1 MLKILF
7 PISFSNLPTPIK
19 IIGTYFILT
28 PVVSYLATAYKLDL
42 PLSSFKVIINTF
54 SKLNI
59 ILNLMGFL
67 VGIGILGVKKW
78 GYFVF
83 LAFNSALIIH
93 GFYLLYQFH
102 GLNTNLINTE
112 RLIVNLLITILP
124 FFLILY
130 FLNSEI
136 STPYLTLLPR
146 GFRKK
151 WRTEIPLKGT
161 LIDSAGNKL
170 SLATLDISPTGC
182 LATVDGYLTE
192 ESDYTLIFDI
202 DKEWKVNASVVRIQ
216 DENIGLRFNYESS
229 SDPAK
234 KELRKYLE
242 SKLHPRYSI
251 TIPCEWKLGENTFKN
266 DILNISEGGF
276 YLATTESVKTGD
288 IVSYSFRLFG
298 FLFSGKG
305 NVSWINSA
313 SEYNKPVG
321 IGISYNDLEKNILY
335 TFFIFCFRVFTNFE
349 TRDR

>member
-1 MLKILF
+1 MLKIIF

-19 IIGTYFILT
+19 IIGTYFLIT
-28 PVVSYLATAYKLDL
+28 PLVSYVATAYKFDL
-42 PLSSFKVIINTF
+42 PLTSFMAIFIKFNQ
-54 SKLNI
+54 LNI

-78 GYFVF
+78 GYFMF

-93 GFYLLYQFH
+93 GLYLIYQFH
-102 GLNTNLINTE
+102 GVETDFINTE
-112 RLIVNLLITILP
+112 RLILNLFITIIP

-161 LIDSAGNKL
+161 LIDSVGNKL
-170 SLATLDISPTGC
+170 SITTLDISPTGC
-182 LATVDGYLTE
+182 LATVDGYIADEDDYALT
-192 ESDYTLIFDI
+192 FDI
-202 DKEWKVNASVVRIQ
+202 EKDWKVNASVVRIQ
-216 DENIGLRFNYESS
+216 GENVGLRFNYSGS
-229 SDPAK
+229 NDPSK
-234 KELRKYLE
+234 KELKKYLE

-251 TIPCEWKLGENTFKN
+251 TIPCDWKLGENSFKN
-266 DILNISEGGF
+266 EILNISEGGF
-276 YLATTESVKTGD
+276 FLATNETAQIGGLVTF
-288 IVSYSFRLFG
+288 SFKIFG
-298 FLFSGKG
+298 FLFSGSG
-305 NVSWINSA
+305 NVSWINSS

-321 IGISYNDLEKNILY
+321 IGISYTDLGKNILY